1 MKKKK
6 NVNPLDLD
14 KETIAK
20 LDEKQLEAL
29 AGGKSDPDEEDE
41 ATCGITD
48 IKLSLRRCSD
58 EIDPG
63 IGGGGCCNT
72 TV

>member
-6 NVNPLDLD
+6 MNPLDLN

-29 AGGKSDPDEEDE
+29 AGGAGDPDEQDE
-41 ATCGITD
+41 ATACITT
-48 IKLSLRRCSD
+48 KNTGNC
-58 EIDPG
+58 
-63 IGGGGCCNT
+63 GGCCGT
-72 TV
+72 KVEEEAVG

>member
-6 NVNPLDLD
+6 LNPLDLD

-29 AGGKSDPDEEDE
+29 AGGVGDPDEQDE
-41 ATCGITD
+41 ATQCNGSNATGA
-48 IKLSLRRCSD
+48 C
-58 EIDPG
+58 
-63 IGGGGCCNT
+63 GGCCNT
-72 TV
+72 TNNEQ